1 MTTKSRAKRA
11 STTSEPRTEIGM
23 PTLVQP
29 AFPFVHVPIDTS
41 ALVPAAQRS
50 PGVVAVVGNAD
61 AATAPVS
68 TPLVV
73 TSHADAISLFGK
85 AGAATPLSRSLDLV
99 LAQDPQPSKIY
110 GVRTPAAGNYAAALA
125 GLEAADDVTFV
136 CLAEETT
143 VGAATNGSTP
153 ATGLRALAEH
163 VETMSAAGNRRMA
176 VAMIDPAIARTATY
190 VDTVLATTSYG
201 ALKSATGR
209 MILVAARGAT
219 TDETASPNPVADA
232 AAAVM
237 GAIAGQTP
245 ATSVVLKQ
253 VRGFTVPITQQYV
266 PSEVTGLAG
275 QGAIPLIDPALVP
288 GTGLFLGDGGTFTSD
303 PAVIYVDIRRVLD
316 DIEFRLRAGLIG
328 TVGDARITKAG
339 LTAVRVR
346 VEGILGPLQLGA
358 VIDDFSVSIPLLAI
372 LALPENARS
381 AAEQAQVV
389 TARQTRQVSV
399 LISIVYGPA
408 VHQLVVKLV
417 PQF

>member
-1 MTTKSRAKRA
+1 MA
-11 STTSEPRTEIGM
+11 
-23 PTLVQP
+23 TLVQP
-29 AFPFVHVPIDTS
+29 AFPFVDVTIDTS
-41 ALVPAAQRS
+41 ALVPVAQRS

-61 AATAPVS
+61 GATAPAS

-73 TSHADAISLFGK
+73 TAHDDALALFGK
-85 AGAATPLSRSLDLV
+85 AGAATPLTRSLDLV
-99 LAQDPQPSKIY
+99 FAQDPRPSKVY

-136 CLAEETT
+136 CLAGETT
-143 VGAATNGSTP
+143 VGAATNGGTP

-163 VETMSAAGNRRMA
+163 VENTSAAGNRRIA
-176 VAMIDPAIARTATY
+176 VAMIDPAIAKTATY
-190 VDTVLATTSYG
+190 VDTVLATGSYG
-201 ALKSATGR
+201 ALKSSTGR

-237 GAIAGQTP
+237 GAVAGLAP
-245 ATSVVLKQ
+245 ATSLVLKQ

-266 PSEVTGLAG
+266 PAEVTGLAG
-275 QGAIPLIDPALVP
+275 QGVIPLIDPALVP
-288 GTGLFLGDGGTFTSD
+288 GTGLFMGDGGVFSSD
-303 PAVIYVDIRRVLD
+303 PAIGYADTRRVID
-316 DIEFRLRAGLIG
+316 DAEARLRAGLIG
-328 TVGDARITKAG
+328 SVGDARITKAG

-358 VIDDFSVSIPLLAI
+358 VIDDFSVTIPLLAI

-399 LISIVYGPA
+399 LISITYGPA
-408 VHQLVVKLV
+408 VHRLNVTLA